1 MERDPGLLQCA
12 RVTAGAKRIGRGERG
27 VSERAERAMTIEGFL
42 VWQLRQDIRYELVDG
57 QPVAMTGARLR
68 HDRATVNALTEIS
81 RQLRAN
87 GSPCDTFTADIG
99 IRTPLGN
106 LRRPDVSVLCPPF
119 DEEAMVSDRPSLIVE
134 VLSESTAGLDGLI
147 KLEEYKAIESL
158 DAIIMIDPTRMEVGL
173 WTRDSGRAWHAVRV
187 TDPEAALAVPS
198 LGLSI
203 DLAALYDRVPV
214 TSRLRPRLVWED
226 DGA

>member
-1 MERDPGLLQCA
+1 MR
-12 RVTAGAKRIGRGERG
+12 
-27 VSERAERAMTIEGFL
+27 ERAERVMTIERFL
-42 VWQLRQDIRYELVDG
+42 AWQSRQGSRYELVDG

-68 HDRATVNALTEIS
+68 HDRATVNALSEIR

-87 GSPCDTFTADIG
+87 GSPCDAFTADIG
-99 IRTPLGN
+99 IRTPPGN
-106 LRRPDVSVLCPPF
+106 LRRPDVSVCPPF

-147 KLEEYKAIESL
+147 KLEEYEAIESL
-158 DAIIMIDPTRMEVGL
+158 DAIIMIDPTRMEMGL
-173 WTRDSGRAWHAVRV
+173 WTRDAERAWHAVRL
-187 TDPEAALAVPS
+187 TDAEAALAVPS
-198 LGLSI
+198 LGLAIS
-203 DLAALYDRVPV
+203 LSALYDRVPV